1 MFFLVNENKKI
12 IFGWSAKAGCSHV
25 KNLFYFLQNGT
36 LINKIHTNMDVCK
49 LPINLN
55 NYTVILF
62 IRNPYKRLVSGFL
75 DKYKLNGELRYKW
88 TKDIPLT
95 FNNFVNELVTGK
107 YIMVDRHHFTPQL
120 SEQFDLKIIKHPK
133 LFIFDIEK
141 INYEFLEK
149 LYNIKIPDE
158 VINFRGDHIYKG
170 ANIVNYNMSNINID
184 KITQDSLKI
193 SYDKFYTKEIKEKV
207 LNFYKQDFLFF
218 KAKGFNYE
226 NKIE

>member
-36 LINKIHTNMDVCK
+36 IINTIHTNKDVCK
-49 LPINLN
+49 LPLNLN
-55 NYTVILF
+55 DYIVILF

-88 TKDIPLT
+88 TKNISLT
-95 FNNFVNELVTGK
+95 FINFVNELITGK
-107 YIMVDRHHFTPQL
+107 YIMIDKHHFTPQL
-120 SEQFDLKIIKHPK
+120 SEQFNLKIIKHSK

-158 VINFRGDHIYKG
+158 VLNFRGDNIYK
-170 ANIVNYNMSNINID
+170 ATNIVNYNMSNINID
-184 KITQDSLKI
+184 KIIEDSLKI
-193 SYDKFYTKEIKEKV
+193 SYDKFYTKEIKEKIY
-207 LNFYKQDFLFF
+207 NFYKLDFVFF
-218 KAKGFNYE
+218 NAKGFNYD
-226 NKIE
+226 IEIK